1 MSSYKLTPK
10 AARDI
15 FNIWLWIARDS
26 IESANRVEAAIF
38 ENCETL
44 AEMPLVGHLRTDLT
58 KKAVLLWPAS
68 PYDRYAIVYD
78 PRSKPLRILRV
89 VHTSRS
95 KVWRRGI

>member
-1 MSSYKLTPK
+1 MRDYKLTPK

-15 FNIWLWIARDS
+15 FDIWLWIAQDS
-26 IESANRVEAAIF
+26 VESADRVEAAIF
-38 ENCETL
+38 KNCQIL
-44 AEMPLVGHLRTDLT
+44 AEMPLAGHLRPDLT

-89 VHTSRS
+89 VHTAGRR
-95 KVWRRGI
+95 VWSRGI